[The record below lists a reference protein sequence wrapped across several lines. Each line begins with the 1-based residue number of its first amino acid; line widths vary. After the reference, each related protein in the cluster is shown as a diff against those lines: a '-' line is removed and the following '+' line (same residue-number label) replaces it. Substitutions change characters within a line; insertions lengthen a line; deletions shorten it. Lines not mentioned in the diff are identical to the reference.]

1 MTYNSLWSSSF
12 SNSVCRTQ
20 ALYMFHSQNS
30 PHMIY
35 FQNQQSWSQRC
46 QPIRNLA
53 SSLQIAF
60 WLMINTYQEHSQN
73 CWDCY
78 RTGAEH
84 SQTLW
89 APFDD
94 LIFIIP
100 NSVVVSHHHHT
111 GWYHIP
117 SFDNLLNLRKGFSMK
132 LTCNFY
138 QISKSISEYGISSL
152 YQFFHYCQSLNPF
165 YTTKYTPK
173 NVLNLPL
180 LPPFAQQYRSTWSLF
195 SICIYHKY
203 ICYSGQLFN

>member
-1 MTYNSLWSSSF
+1 MTYSLWSSSF

-20 ALYMFHSQNS
+20 ALCFILRIALIWSISKINS
-30 PHMIY
+30 PDPKDV
-35 FQNQQSWSQRC
+35 S
-46 QPIRNLA
+46 LLET
-53 SSLQIAF
+53 SLQIAF